1 MMTGFDGLLLKG
13 GLILD
18 RVGTQRRSRFCIEM
32 VLVSDGEGLRLLFLC
47 QIGVRFNIFSPYTK
61 YSGLRSKGGPK

>member
-32 VLVSDGEGLRLLFLC
+32 VLVSDGSGMLT
-47 QIGVRFNIFSPYTK
+47 IGSVE
-61 YSGLRSKGGPK
+61 